1 MGMDL
6 KSKVRKFHQAKWDE
20 PIIFELS
27 NPGERGILMPQ
38 AEAEI
43 EELVGDGLSSLPSH
57 MVRHDPPALPELGQ
71 MQVLKHYLR
80 LSQENLGAD
89 LNVDIGQGTCTMK
102 YSPKVNEGFARSPKF
117 TALHPHQPED
127 TVQGILEIMYQ
138 LDLFLREISGLDRF
152 SFQPGGGSQA
162 ILAMSSIVQ
171 AYHEA
176 QGEGDVRDE
185 IITTI
190 FSHPSDYAAASV
202 KGYNVVN
209 LYGNE
214 EGVPDLEALKAA
226 LSERTAALFI
236 TNPEDT
242 GIYNDRIA
250 EFTQAVHDVGGLTAY
265 DQANANGI
273 LGVTRAGE
281 AGFDLS
287 FFNLH
292 KTFSS
297 PHGCGGPGCGA
308 LGVAA
313 KLQDYLPV
321 PIVDF
326 DGKKYSL
333 NYDLPRTIGKVR
345 GFYGVV
351 PAVLKSYAWIRS
363 LGEDGLKEAAR
374 IAVLNNNYIL
384 KKIRAIRGAS
394 VPYAEGCHRIEQVRY
409 SWETLANE
417 TGVGTWD
424 VTCRMADFGF
434 HLWSSHHPFI
444 VPEPFTIEPTE
455 SYSKAE
461 LDEYI
466 AALERVSDEAY
477 ENPEIVKTAPHASVT
492 HRPGHD
498 TLDDPDKWAVTWRSY
513 LKKCALKQRETI

>member
-1 MGMDL
+1 
-6 KSKVRKFHQAKWDE
+6 
-20 PIIFELS
+20 
-27 NPGERGILMPQ
+27 
-38 AEAEI
+38 
-43 EELVGDGLSSLPSH
+43 
-57 MVRHDPPALPELGQ
+57 
-71 MQVLKHYLR
+71 
-80 LSQENLGAD
+80 
-89 LNVDIGQGTCTMK
+89 
-102 YSPKVNEGFARSPKF
+102 VNERFARSPKF
-117 TALHPHQPED
+117 TALNPHQPED
-127 TVQGILEIMYQ
+127 TVQGILEIMYS

-176 QGEGDVRDE
+176 NGEGHVRDE

-202 KGYNVVN
+202 KGYKVVN
-209 LYGNE
+209 LYSNE

-242 GIYNDRIA
+242 GIFNERIA
-250 EFTQAVHDVGGLTAY
+250 DFTKAVHDVGGVTGY

-273 LGVTRAGE
+273 LGVTRARE
-281 AGFDLS
+281 AGFDIC

-308 LGVAA
+308 LGVTA

-321 PIVDF
+321 PVVDF
-326 DGKKYSL
+326 DGTTYSL
-333 NYDLPRTIGKVR
+333 NHDLPKTIGKVR
-345 GFYGVV
+345 GFYGVT

-363 LGEDGLKEAAR
+363 LGEQGLKEAAR
-374 IAVLNNNYIL
+374 IAVLNNNYVL
-384 KKIRAIRGAS
+384 KKIREIPGAS
-394 VPYAEGCHRIEQVRY
+394 VPYAEGRHRIEQVRY
-409 SWETLANE
+409 SWEELANE

-461 LDEYI
+461 LDEYV
-466 AALERVSDEAY
+466 AALERISDEAR
-477 ENPEIVKTAPHASVT
+477 EDPEIVKTAPHESVT

-513 LKKCALKQRETI
+513 LKKCARNQRKKI